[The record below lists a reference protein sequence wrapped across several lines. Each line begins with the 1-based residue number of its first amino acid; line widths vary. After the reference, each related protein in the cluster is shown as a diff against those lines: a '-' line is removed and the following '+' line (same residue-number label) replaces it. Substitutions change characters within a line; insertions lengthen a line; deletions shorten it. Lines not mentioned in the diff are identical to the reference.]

1 MRRRDGSGADP
12 PDASAHRATPGVFVE
27 TWLDVRLLHA
37 EGLIGGIGLAK
48 NIVICSDGTG
58 NRGGKTR
65 GTNVWRIFNA
75 VDRHNNNGLIEQI
88 THYDDGVGTQD
99 WRWVK
104 LFSGAVGWGLS
115 RNIRNAYAFLAMN
128 YQPGDR
134 IYLFGFSRGAYTVR
148 SLAGV
153 INRCGLVTRKQ
164 VVDAGR
170 RRTRIPRRVVRAYR
184 SAKQVDTL
192 GQGPE
197 AAAACIRKTLQLDD
211 LCFHQTPIPIH
222 FIGVWD
228 TVDAV
233 GVPFDE
239 MKVIDTFWRR
249 FPVTQRRL
257 WGFHDRKL
265 GPHVHYAYQALAL
278 DDERRTFHPLIW
290 EHPKDQVASK
300 CAAKC
305 DANGTTK
312 QIIEQVWFA
321 GAHSNV
327 GGGYPKDAMSLVSL
341 DWMMG
346 KAEECGLRFT
356 NGVRSTYQLDAD
368 VHGRLYDP
376 RSGLGVFYRYAPRN
390 LYEQPANPLADD
402 VTFWQVLG
410 CTLKRFFRR
419 LFEGKKMEA
428 LPIPAIHGSVFQR
441 IQRGTDSYAPKVI
454 RRNGDDTVQATV
466 AWTNTGPYAKPRA
479 WDESGDA

>member
-1 MRRRDGSGADP
+1 M
-12 PDASAHRATPGVFVE
+12 
-27 TWLDVRLLHA
+27 
-37 EGLIGGIGLAK
+37 GGIGLAK

-75 VDRHNNNGLIEQI
+75 VDRHNRSIEQI

-134 IYLFGFSRGAYTVR
+134 ICLFGFSRGAYTVR

-170 RRTRIPRRVVRAYR
+170 RRTKVLRRVVKAYR
-184 SAKQVDTL
+184 SAKPIDTPEP
-192 GQGPE
+192 GTE
-197 AAAACIRKTLQLDD
+197 AAAAAIRKTLQIHD
-211 LCFHQTPIPIH
+211 LCFHQAPIPIH

-239 MKVIDTFWRR
+239 IKLIDTFWRR
-249 FPVTQRRL
+249 FPFTKRRL

-278 DDERRTFHPLIW
+278 DDERKTFHPLIW
-290 EHPKDQVASK
+290 EHPNNLLRDQVA
-300 CAAKC
+300 AKC
-305 DANGTTK
+305 VTKCKANRPTE

-346 KAEECGLRFT
+346 QAEECGLRFT
-356 NGVRSTYQLDAD
+356 NGVRSNYQRDAD
-368 VHGRLYDP
+368 VHGRLYDS
-376 RSGLGVFYRYAPRN
+376 RTGLGAFYRYAPRN
-390 LYEQPANPLADD
+390 LYEKPANPFGDD
-402 VTFWQVLG
+402 VKFFKVLG
-410 CTLKRFFRR
+410 CTLKGFLRR
-419 LFEGKKMEA
+419 LFKGKRMEA

-441 IQRGTDSYAPKVI
+441 IQRGTDFYAPKVI
-454 RRNGDDTVQATV
+454 RRKDTVQATV
-466 AWTNTGPYAKPRA
+466 A
-479 WDESGDA
+479 